1 MKIEYTVPEIDIVTL
16 PTEDVITT
24 SDWNLPEIDYGW

>member
-1 MKIEYTVPEIDIVTL
+1 MKTEYTVPEIDIVTL
-16 PTEDVITT
+16 SSEDVITP

>member
-1 MKIEYTVPEIDIVTL
+1 MKTEYTTPEVDIVTL
-16 PTEDVITT
+16 SAEDVITT